1 MASHEL
7 PAGLAPAPTTASHH
21 KKHKPSS
28 SLGSL
33 YEVLADLDET
43 QLHYLIQEMNH
54 TGHQNVPV
62 SQAVSAFE
70 GPNTSKELSSLRR
83 ASMIQPWS
91 GVQISSDDAPP
102 LPDAHPSGQSSAP
115 AVQPAPGVQRQ
126 LSKSQQGKLRLQTA
140 FQRAP
145 SLRQGRRQEKPDVVA
160 TPEGAA
166 PKAPEP
172 RLTNGHHRP
181 PANGHD
187 AEAPRRAFTHLGVVS
202 PESHEASTRQRAREG
217 SVSSI
222 NLQQPGRA
230 RGKSI
235 AYKRIPRP
243 DFNLPAGVTVSDLL
257 QLLEVEFHSQQQHAS
272 STASSSPSSSYSAQ
286 FTPYT
291 RLAPPPVPAIRPGML
306 AQTPSWPGARPLRKF
321 SSRLDMALEAERN
334 ASGAEEIGLGML
346 EPRPVRSASAGNRRG
361 SAASFQTVRT
371 LSMESF
377 GSGLLG
383 DAPPTPPVMEGI
395 FDVLENK

>member
-1 MASHEL
+1 MESQDL
-7 PAGLAPAPTTASHH
+7 PAGRAPAPTPASHR
-21 KKHKPSS
+21 KHKPSS

-70 GPNTSKELSSLRR
+70 GPNTSSELKHLRR
-83 ASMIQPWS
+83 ASMIQPFA
-91 GVQISSDDAPP
+91 VQIPSDDAPP
-102 LPDAHPSGQSSAP
+102 LPNMPPSGQSSAP

-145 SLRQGRRQEKPDVVA
+145 SLRQGQRQVKPDVVA
-160 TPEGAA
+160 PEAVI
-166 PKAPEP
+166 PKAPELRP
-172 RLTNGHHRP
+172 TNGHPRP

-187 AEAPRRAFTHLGVVS
+187 TEAPKRAFTHLGIIN
-202 PESHEASTRQRAREG
+202 PESHEPTRQRAREG

-222 NLQQPGRA
+222 NLQPPGRA

-272 STASSSPSSSYSAQ
+272 SSASSSPASAYSAH
-286 FTPYT
+286 FTPTT
-291 RLAPPPVPAIRPGML
+291 RLAPPPMPAVRPGML
-306 AQTPSWPGARPLRKF
+306 SQTPSWPGARPLRKF